1 MIKVIA
7 ITGIPGTGKTYL
19 AKKIAKHFN
28 YQYINVKKLL
38 KKNNLLINYDFKAK
52 TYNVDVKKM
61 NKLLIALITKS
72 KNNLFIDSHLA
83 HYLPKKYVNLC
94 IVCKCDL
101 KELKK
106 RLVKRGYSKQ
116 KIRENLDAE
125 IFDVCYIEAVERKH
139 KVVTYK

>member
-1 MIKVIA
+1 MIIIVIG
-7 ITGIPGTGKTYL
+7 TPGTGKTYL
-19 AKKIAKHFN
+19 AKKLARYLN
-28 YQYINVKKLL
+28 YQYIDVKKLL
-38 KKNNLLINYDFKAK
+38 KKNNLLINYDFKA
-52 TYNVDVKKM
+52 KKM

>member
-1 MIKVIA
+1 MIIIVIG
-7 ITGIPGTGKTYL
+7 TPGTGKTYL
-19 AKKIAKHFN
+19 AKKLARYLN
-28 YQYINVKKLL
+28 YQYIDVKKLL

-52 TYNVDVKKM
+52 TYDVDVKKM

-101 KELKK
+101 K
-106 RLVKRGYSKQ
+106 
-116 KIRENLDAE
+116 
-125 IFDVCYIEAVERKH
+125 
-139 KVVTYK
+139 